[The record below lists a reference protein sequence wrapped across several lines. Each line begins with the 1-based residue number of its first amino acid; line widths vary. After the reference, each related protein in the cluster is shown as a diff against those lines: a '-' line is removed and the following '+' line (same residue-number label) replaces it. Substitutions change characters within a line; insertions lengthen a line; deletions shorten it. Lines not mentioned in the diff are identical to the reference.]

1 MYGSFR
7 HTTPPYDARV
17 MRKSVRAKLGWCV
30 CAFALTLAG
39 CAPLSTKRIQR
50 ANNIVA
56 MSADSRSD
64 CDRPDRCAE
73 ASPFMAQADNAIAAS
88 KPDAPRNTVTLLN
101 IGQNALA
108 ARINLIRAAQKSIDI
123 QTYIWSK
130 DDAGMLVLDE
140 LVKAARRGVKV
151 RILADQLGSLNDPQL
166 LSRLARASG
175 NLHIKLYNPTFDSA
189 RNNYIEYAASVLC
202 CFRKFNQRMHNKLFL
217 VDGKVGIVGGRNYAN
232 DYFDWD
238 SQMDFLDRDVIV
250 AGIAG
255 RQMERGF
262 ELFWHNNRAV
272 PLTHLKDVNAD
283 ILAHPFDVEP
293 WAQPR
298 FADPQRVTATRSEA
312 EDPGWLAD
320 NLLDHSLNVGLV
332 DYFYDLPSKDEAV
345 HGPDSRELTR
355 DLMKMIS
362 DAHEQI
368 VLQTPYLVLTRRAG
382 TIFKALQE
390 KKPPV
395 QVIVSTNSLASTDAL
410 PVYALSYKHHKKFL
424 VDYGF
429 RIHELMP
436 HPADAGEMLGD
447 YNRLSGLGSEKSS
460 AHHGGRAPIEPG
472 SQGPRI
478 SLHAKSLVVD
488 GRIAMVGSHNFDP
501 RSSHY
506 NTEDGVIVDDPAFAG
521 QVRAAILRDAA
532 PRNAWLVAPRRPIPI
547 IGDVSQAIGDVSRS
561 LPIFDIWPFGY
572 ATDYQLKPGCQ
583 PVPATDPDF
592 LECWKPVGDFPE
604 VNLSLTAIITRF
616 ITAFGAGMQGIL

>member
-1 MYGSFR
+1 
-7 HTTPPYDARV
+7 
-17 MRKSVRAKLGWCV
+17 MRKRARAKLGLCV
-30 CAFALTLAG
+30 CAFALVLAG

-56 MSADSRSD
+56 MTADSRSD
-64 CDRPDRCAE
+64 CDKPDHCAE
-73 ASPFMAQADNAIAAS
+73 PSPFLAQADNAIAAS
-88 KPDAPRNTVTLLN
+88 KPGAPRNTVTLLN

-166 LSRLARASG
+166 LSRLARASD

-189 RNNYIEYAASVLC
+189 HSNYVEYAASVLC

-217 VDGKVGIVGGRNYAN
+217 VDDKVGVVGGRNYAN
-232 DYFDWD
+232 EYYDWD
-238 SQMDFLDRDVIV
+238 PQMDFLDRDVLV

-255 RQMERGF
+255 QQMEKSFGI
-262 ELFWHNNRAV
+262 FWHNSRAV
-272 PLTHLKDVNAD
+272 PLTHLKDVNTD
-283 ILAHPFDVEP
+283 ILAHPFDSEP
-293 WAQPR
+293 WTEPR
-298 FADPQRVTATRSEA
+298 FADPQRVAATRTEA
-312 EDPGWLAD
+312 ENPEWLAE

-332 DYFYDLPSKDEAV
+332 DYFYDLPSKAEAV

-362 DAHEQI
+362 GAQGQI
-368 VLQTPYLVLTRRAG
+368 VLQTPYLVLTKRAG
-382 TIFKALQE
+382 TLFKTLQ
-390 KKPPV
+390 KKQPPV

-410 PVYALSYKHHKKFL
+410 GVYALSYKHHKKYL

-429 RIHELMP
+429 QIHELMP
-436 HPADAGEMLGD
+436 HPADADEMLGD
-447 YNRLSGLGSEKSS
+447 YNRLSGFGSESS
-460 AHHGGRAPIEPG
+460 SPHRGGRAPIESG
-472 SQGPRI
+472 SPGPRI

-488 GRIAMVGSHNFDP
+488 GRVAMVGSHNFDP
-501 RSSHY
+501 RSAHY
-506 NTEDGVIVDDPAFAG
+506 NTEGGVIVDDPAFA
-521 QVRAAILRDAA
+521 QQLRAAILRDAS
-532 PRNAWLVAPRRPIPI
+532 PQNAWLVAPRHPIPI
-547 IGDVSQAIGDVSRS
+547 IGDVSQAIGDVSRA
-561 LPIFDIWPFGY
+561 LPIFDIWPWAY

-592 LECWKPVGDFPE
+592 LKCWKPVGDFPE

>member
-1 MYGSFR
+1 
-7 HTTPPYDARV
+7 
-17 MRKSVRAKLGWCV
+17 MRKRARAKLGLCV
-30 CAFALTLAG
+30 CAFALVLAG

-56 MSADSRSD
+56 MTADSRSD
-64 CDRPDRCAE
+64 CDKPDHCAE
-73 ASPFMAQADNAIAAS
+73 PSPFLAQADNAIAAS
-88 KPDAPRNTVTLLN
+88 KPGAPRNTVTLLN

-123 QTYIWSK
+123 QTYIWAK

-166 LSRLARASG
+166 LSRLARASD

-189 RNNYIEYAASVLC
+189 HSNYVEYAASVLC

-217 VDGKVGIVGGRNYAN
+217 VDDKVGVVGGRNYAN
-232 DYFDWD
+232 EYYDWD
-238 SQMDFLDRDVIV
+238 PQMDFLDRDVLV

-255 RQMERGF
+255 QQMEKSFGI
-262 ELFWHNNRAV
+262 FWHNSRAV
-272 PLTHLKDVNAD
+272 PLTHLKDVNTD
-283 ILAHPFDVEP
+283 ILAHPFDSEP
-293 WAQPR
+293 WTEPR
-298 FADPQRVTATRSEA
+298 FADPQRVAATRTEA
-312 EDPGWLAD
+312 ENPEWLAE

-332 DYFYDLPSKDEAV
+332 DYFYDLPSKAEAV

-362 DAHEQI
+362 GAQGQI
-368 VLQTPYLVLTRRAG
+368 VLQTPYLVLTKRAG
-382 TIFKALQE
+382 TLFKTLQ
-390 KKPPV
+390 KKQPPV

-410 PVYALSYKHHKKFL
+410 GVYALSYKHHKKYL

-429 RIHELMP
+429 QIHELMP
-436 HPADAGEMLGD
+436 HPADADEMLGD
-447 YNRLSGLGSEKSS
+447 YNRLSGFGSESS
-460 AHHGGRAPIEPG
+460 SPHRGGRAPIESG
-472 SQGPRI
+472 SPGPRI

-488 GRIAMVGSHNFDP
+488 GRVAMVGSHNFDP
-501 RSSHY
+501 RSAHY
-506 NTEDGVIVDDPAFAG
+506 NTEGGVIVDDPAFA
-521 QVRAAILRDAA
+521 QQLRAAILRDAS
-532 PRNAWLVAPRRPIPI
+532 PQNAWLVAPRHPIPI
-547 IGDVSQAIGDVSRS
+547 IGDVSQAIGDVSRA
-561 LPIFDIWPFGY
+561 LPIFDIWPWAY

-592 LECWKPVGDFPE
+592 LKCWKPVGDFPE

>member
-1 MYGSFR
+1 
-7 HTTPPYDARV
+7 
-17 MRKSVRAKLGWCV
+17 MRKRARAKLGLCV
-30 CAFALTLAG
+30 CAFALVLAG
-39 CAPLSTKRIQR
+39 CVPLSTKRILR

-56 MSADSRSD
+56 MSADSRSV
-64 CDRPDRCAE
+64 CGKPDRCAE
-73 ASPFMAQADNAIAAS
+73 PSPFMAQADNAIAAS

-123 QTYIWSK
+123 QTYIWAK

-166 LSRLARASG
+166 LSRLARASD

-189 RNNYIEYAASVLC
+189 HSNYVEYAASVLC

-217 VDGKVGIVGGRNYAN
+217 VDDKVGVVGGRNYAN
-232 DYFDWD
+232 EYYDWD
-238 SQMDFLDRDVIV
+238 PQMDFLDRDVLV

-255 RQMERGF
+255 QQMEKSFGI
-262 ELFWHNNRAV
+262 FWHNSRAV
-272 PLTHLKDVNAD
+272 PLTHLKDVNTD
-283 ILAHPFDVEP
+283 ILAHPFDSEP
-293 WAQPR
+293 WTEPR
-298 FADPQRVTATRSEA
+298 FADPQRVAATRTEA
-312 EDPGWLAD
+312 ENPEWLAE

-332 DYFYDLPSKDEAV
+332 DYFYDLPSKAEAV

-362 DAHEQI
+362 GAQGQI
-368 VLQTPYLVLTRRAG
+368 VLQTPYLVLTKRAG
-382 TIFKALQE
+382 TLFKTLQ
-390 KKPPV
+390 KKQPPV

-410 PVYALSYKHHKKFL
+410 GVYALSYKHHKKYL

-429 RIHELMP
+429 QIHELMP
-436 HPADAGEMLGD
+436 HPADADEMLGD
-447 YNRLSGLGSEKSS
+447 YNRLSGFGSESS
-460 AHHGGRAPIEPG
+460 SPHRGGRAPIESG
-472 SQGPRI
+472 SPGPRI

-488 GRIAMVGSHNFDP
+488 GRVAMVGSHNFDP
-501 RSSHY
+501 RSAHY
-506 NTEDGVIVDDPAFAG
+506 NTEGGVIVDDPAFA
-521 QVRAAILRDAA
+521 QQLRAAILRDAS
-532 PRNAWLVAPRRPIPI
+532 PQNAWLVAPRHPIPI
-547 IGDVSQAIGDVSRS
+547 IGDVSQAIGDVSRA
-561 LPIFDIWPFGY
+561 LPIFDIWPWAY

-592 LECWKPVGDFPE
+592 LKCWKPVGDFPE